1 MMRRTTYTSK
11 RIIKMLFGILTILLL
26 STQEIWGQTYSI
38 DLYAQNYA
46 GGSGTKNDPYLISN
60 DKELAKLARDV
71 NNGNTSQAFLG
82 KYFKL
87 TADIDLSGGIWM
99 PIGKYYNY
107 GNGNGN
113 NRLFFGKFDGNG
125 HVIKNMHIQW
135 EGTDAWSAWGLFSTL
150 QGSSSTNLTTVT
162 NLIIENA
169 VVEKKP
175 GFKPYGPGYNV
186 GVVAG
191 EIYGNTELSNIIIRG
206 SEIKDNDETYEI
218 NNESKIG
225 GISGNVQTDSK
236 NETFRIFNIAA
247 DTKINMLKNTSVFNN
262 KFHIAQGFG
271 RFSYDMKGG
280 DNIIEPTNIYLF
292 GNGLNIE
299 NTSTNINKGG
309 ITANCQNENNAK
321 KYTSTWYYTQD
332 VTGGKNLGIKV
343 NAATFANDFVDKANT
358 LITTKSLEE
367 DKNPWTFTNG
377 ALNMYSKIDVSLV
390 ENTYNRNDLQVSY
403 TLTSNQ
409 FKDEYTFSWTVEGE
423 AITPNKG
430 SNGKTI
436 TLPLSNKKRTGVVII
451 TNGNTGS
458 VILKKHFEIKPKYY
472 SIDLY
477 ADSYSGGTGTKEDPI
492 IISSDLELAKLAR
505 DVETW
510 QMKDSKYF
518 KLANDISLDKGLWM
532 PIGNTKYS
540 WAFFKGKFDG
550 DGHTIDNMHICWK
563 DNSGSWGAWGLFS
576 VLNGQAS
583 DEARV
588 CRITNLIIDN
598 AVVEKEEGYMPVGN
612 GLNIGILAGELAG
625 GNSEISNIIIRNSK
639 ITDNKE
645 TYTTPE
651 IAVGGIVGKAVDGQ
665 IYRIYNLSSEADINM
680 FDHASLKSGNTCLAE
695 GIGYYGVVNNSNS
708 FVILP
713 TNIYV
718 HGKVSTAN
726 NRCKV
731 GEVVGN
737 RNVNA
742 ESGETATWY
751 YANKTNSSS
760 SNIATNGTQKS
771 EVDFATTFASQ
782 NNLYISANNFQDK
795 LNWSYTSG
803 TGFNFGSTK
812 LTVKRGYNTIITAE
826 TIEGN
831 AGNEKYFWYTSSDKK
846 NWTLQNENNAYND
859 FSISLED
866 YDQFVYALLEDG
878 SSQSGVAKIDARK
891 VDAVMKTNEETNTLY
906 IEITNNIWENNDKL
920 NVTYSWVKNGKEET
934 VAPTFDK
941 SSLAPTDKLS
951 CHVIVTTKD
960 GVELLNKWLVY
971 AKSVVYLC
979 PAGVTVT
986 TADGK
991 TISYNAGDDSND
1003 GLTPATAVR
1012 TWKGAYSKLT
1022 VKGSWDDN
1030 TIVLMGKS
1038 DQSVTNDGSD
1048 GFPNNNDYYS
1058 SSEKWENAKA
1068 SSPFFRNTTIT
1079 GSWDGVDYKGV
1090 IEMYGGHYRNHSIA
1104 IFGDTRFQY
1113 LAFNRNPNNTEGDYF
1128 DILYCQFYNLEMG
1141 EGIQMT
1147 NYQKMYQGDGT
1158 IKGAVS
1164 TSFQIFGGFMDD
1176 NRFSPLSTE
1185 GNLKKMDDALPH
1197 GREGFKIKI
1206 KSGHFSTICVGGRQT
1221 TDNRNGVMGSPNMP
1235 IKCTIDVDIDRNFND
1250 NHNENNSDLDV
1261 AVVLAGNHEG
1271 AMVGDVDIIIKS
1283 GKIGRVVNGS
1293 LGARRNTSNYNAP
1306 YNTYMGR
1313 ANILI
1318 DPEHSENNNNT
1329 DINSRVEITEIY
1341 GGSTGR
1347 GFQGGQWI
1355 ENPFYGYST
1364 ITIKGGTFLIPT
1376 KCTPEEI
1383 FSGIY
1388 GAGAGGMNGI
1398 GDDTNHTTD
1407 ERIPYWTNSSTKS
1420 VMAFGNYYTAK
1431 NNLCMYKCYNADTH
1445 TYTEVDPRLTNNKII
1460 IEGGIFGSET
1470 RKIDGIYGGGSG
1482 YMSKDL
1488 WIADSKPSTY
1498 GGNIYGKAGET
1509 VTSLTINGGEFYCKN
1524 GIFAGGRG
1532 TDYYYATK
1540 AYNGNPDDYQE
1551 LGKIYGNVELTIN
1564 GGKFHCPIFGGGYG
1578 VADAKLL
1585 NSNNINTLEN
1595 MARLYGSSTVKIN
1608 GGTFFENIY
1617 GGGDMAVVEK
1627 GTNVII
1633 SDRAD
1638 IRADV
1643 FAGGNGRIK
1652 RADTDYTINNN
1663 TWHPEKVGKVLGNT
1677 NLTFFGSTKVAPYIY
1692 GDIYGGGNLAQVEG
1706 DTHINMYAANFA
1718 GEIFG
1723 GGKGR
1728 ITDNN
1733 GKELYT
1739 YADVTGNTFVSL
1751 AKDQG
1756 VQINDKEK
1764 EEDNYSINV
1773 IWNKKLDSTKEN
1785 FIEWDTN
1792 KAKFFADGKFL
1803 NPHNI
1808 YGGGNLAC
1816 NVTGKATLNIQ
1827 KGMTPF
1833 SLLKTTE
1840 WKVAYDDNNNPH
1852 FSVFGGGYGLNTTV
1866 DNTDVTVNVEGDYS
1880 VYDAEIEDDTE
1891 QLSKGQTPLR
1901 AKSDMNVFDN
1911 SKGIPNFT
1919 ILAVLGGGYAGTVDN
1934 DAKVTIDG
1942 KTFIHRVYGGGF
1954 GDPKSTS
1961 NNETGKIGGNTE
1973 VYVKGG
1979 NIYGDVFGGGAGV
1992 KPKKD
1997 ASSTYTYF
2005 TNVAKVYETT
2015 KVEVS
2020 DDAHVYGNVYGGG
2033 DMANIGS
2040 YETHDNPEAYFG
2052 NKPKSI
2058 STFDQT
2064 NGKFISYEATDYK
2077 SFVNI
2082 IGGNI
2087 FGEIFAGGKGLKK
2100 AEAPEYN
2107 KVGRINGNTILHIAN
2122 TNEAGMERITPM
2134 VWNRVYGGCAYGVVD
2149 GNTLVH
2155 VEGGMLGLN
2164 IFGGGYGDIPITND
2178 KTDDNS
2184 GQSTASSTLEQV
2196 LGKKDT
2202 KNEGTYACI
2211 LGNTKVQIDGGE
2223 WLWDRKADKN
2233 GNITTWLD
2241 VQSDS
2246 EKVCENLDEFKDIIY
2261 AIHNANTLGEITNAK
2276 AKAAMSRIINN
2287 KDTKEFF
2294 ELTDGDFGSASFS
2307 KNHNIFGG
2315 GNRACYVGYDINGNS
2330 TGDGTGEA
2338 IVEINHSPV
2347 TEIIGANG
2355 KSLNILDFTTL
2366 QGLCWYLAEK
2376 NSNNPQ
2382 FSVFGA
2388 GYGANTKVRN
2398 AKVYAQAGAMIEENG
2413 TPNKINGKYFRYASQ
2428 EEDRLKY
2435 TNFETNLYIDYMA
2448 VSKEDKKLYYGSV
2461 DGTSDDADTF
2471 RRYYN
2476 TRMAWILGIPGFTFQ
2491 EIHGGGF
2498 SGYVKEDTYVE
2509 TNNQLTCYNIY
2520 GGGLGALPY
2529 GTLNETTDKDNHYD
2543 FGSVGG
2549 NSKVFF
2555 KSGNVARNV
2564 YGGGAGIESIRV
2576 SGNNIVSLD
2585 SKTGSIID
2593 FPDMARV
2600 KGKTEVHIYGE
2611 NVGVPPLVIDRTVI
2625 MGNVYGGG
2633 DVANVGLNTQKA
2645 TAKKIDDAE
2654 SLSPSNFTSFVNVRG
2669 GTILSKIF
2677 AGGNGRTADVCGDYT
2692 KLGGIYGNAC
2702 VVTGRPVMT
2711 YPYNEFATGSTT
2723 EYTST
2728 SLNPSEEKYLV
2739 NPDATVNKDLMP
2751 SIMNSI
2757 YGGGQNGTVYGNT
2770 LVAIKDGALYYN
2782 IFGGGWGDEETNTS
2796 ANITGNTNLS
2806 ITGGQAMLTS
2816 YWSTTMR
2823 NWEPATIVGD
2833 KTYSPQYIPAT
2844 QKFKVN
2850 HNIYGGGDKTCVVGE
2865 KDKDG
2870 NLVENSGNTYIKL
2883 EKGLLHDNTQLLSG
2897 VSTTQ
2902 FFNSNEWKEIF
2913 NKVGSPHFCVFG
2925 GGFGEK
2931 TFVLNDS
2938 HIEVA
2943 MEARGSINKGND
2955 IIKGEEH
2962 KHFFSDY
2969 SMMDIVGGGFSGQVN
2984 GTTHIYGAGG
2994 ASCRRVF
3001 GGGFYSSVKATDINI
3016 KAIDCH
3022 DIFGGGFM
3030 GDVEKE
3036 TKVVI
3041 GSQDSKTSTF
3051 GNDDI
3056 YIHGNVYGGNDVSG
3070 AVNIVLDSNGYF
3082 KDNGGTGTNVNIYG
3096 GHIYGDVYGA
3106 GNGNYLYA
3114 LDKKGNKKVTV
3125 NEYYPVNPN
3134 DSESETIPLVYTV
3147 PMRETMPSYMAASD
3161 AAKIVNINSWRPITN
3176 KVNIDIKGNSTSD
3189 IITIDGDVYGGGNS
3203 ASVKKVHDYDSDNQ
3217 EGAIKINIG
3226 NNVNIRSV
3234 FMGCNGEA
3242 LFAKSEDN
3250 DFMNKFQ
3257 KLNGDVEN
3265 GKELNLADT
3274 IDWINDPSNKGIS
3287 TIYLSTENAQRP
3299 LVYPHLLDLYFQ
3311 SVETDIQG
3319 QLTWNGSESG
3329 DGLTNCNIGTFCCGG
3344 NRGNMSVY
3352 PNSVG
3357 NVVDYTF
3364 PAGLVI
3370 TNKIVGGCNNAN
3382 YNYKDLVTHEGGY
3395 LLGNTHSEYPFIK
3408 LTIKNKFE
3416 PKEDNNAYIG
3426 GNVYGGCYQAG
3437 TVRGDI
3443 SVILQSDMLE
3453 GKSKEK
3459 LDNSN
3464 DFLSSKPQYSAL
3476 NVYGAGY
3483 GMESYVYG
3491 NTDVRVAEG
3500 MKCDTVS
3507 TTSDIFNAS
3516 GVSANFVYGGGQ
3528 QGNVIGVTN
3537 VDVLNGHIYK
3547 SVTGGSYSGYV
3558 WGSTQVKVGYPI
3570 YYKVKDK
3577 QSGIYLL
3584 NRSDKNNKFIDHEGN
3599 TETGAILSDL
3609 ASETIKQDIKL
3620 IAGDIISQA
3629 VYESII
3635 GKQGLT
3641 TEFVKND
3648 CFEKCISKPAS
3659 PLTWNDINIK
3669 IGEAVY
3675 GGGYS
3680 VAQGTSV
3687 LANDSTVLK
3696 YTDRYNID
3704 KAFTTENSRLVD
3716 LAELPNG
3723 TTKGFGGNT
3732 TILVADNSNPSSTR
3746 DHITISHQEMKSIVL
3761 PKGTDLFGY
3770 YYKDKNGNYRY
3781 ISLQDHY
3788 FYGGGEEYAKPEE
3801 QGTDKNIYVYDS
3813 EGGIFGDGHQSYA
3826 EGFRSADLTGYGF
3839 AGTTINKPKII
3850 NTFQRM
3856 DILRLED
3863 NCFNVLGARD
3873 YATNVTNKTP
3883 YSIARVG
3890 EIQMFAKNIALK
3902 GNKLQ
3907 GKTVNRARNYMGLA
3921 NNIHYV
3927 GAVTSNVPFNEASK
3941 EAWRNDTGEIPASGD
3956 YANKSYLEVKQSY
3969 IDQYKKDTDEATF
3982 QKRNEGTAKNMIGI
3996 ASGYAL
4002 KIQNVQELYDAN
4014 KKIVDKIYYGPIYG
4028 VIEMNL
4034 IDVREDE
4041 GGGYVYADNVHKRDN
4056 GNNPDFLE
4064 TTGNFVFPYDAKQNR
4079 YIVDDCFPTGFSG
4092 LKTNDPDSEIDVHY
4106 WYVTGFNYYYN
4117 AHITCFTYKD
4127 AMKFNNDN
4135 SDGLT
4140 VLAGLK
4146 PNQPVTVHSWKMR
4159 SGHPDNKN
4167 DYSCDLEYRNYLPG
4181 KTEGN
4186 VDIDN
4191 EDVAGKYTL
4200 RVGGSSS
4207 YTYSNPEASDTEDAN
4222 KGFAAVLPM
4231 NATGAFDSNNY
4242 IRQALPSELNN
4253 GDAKISF
4260 ELSDNVNNTTTE
4272 YFNKHL
4278 SKKCLATL
4286 ILKAPAYS
4294 KYNSEKDNKPII
4306 SKVATSTFFTLSATG
4321 NYEKVENNTNL
4332 SEGKDYYIKNG
4343 IEGEYAKVNNTTKI
4357 FKKNT
4362 DGYAPV
4368 NNIKD
4373 VIAGENYFCEVPR
4386 IYTYT
4391 IYLTIEYVQG
4401 PNINGN
4407 ITVDNCALPGEMIRL
4422 KKNNVTIAADQAFS
4436 ANGYYWR
4443 IGKRKKNA
4451 DGKWEFED
4459 NTEWNITKKAAG
4471 YDTYKQGDAKTAE
4484 GLFKN
4489 CKYDKTNDYLDI
4501 PAYYFMNG
4509 YGVQLGITMNGLDK
4523 IFTVDMD
4530 NDNEFLIHNY
4540 HRMNPH
4546 KEGLDLHLAEAI
4558 KRAKEEKDVATGT
4571 TTVPFAEPRIYIS
4584 DLSDL
4589 TAFINFID
4597 TIGADGKAPRYGA
4610 NAQFVLQKDLTV
4622 PSDFVCGT
4630 GIFHGIFHGNGHVI
4644 HGLPQ
4649 DKSLLAEN
4657 QGQIYNLGLE
4667 SGNIAAKGSTNG
4679 GAYHCCFEQNPSSSP
4694 SSSEASSSLS
4704 DGVSTPFAPIVYRMD
4719 GSADTHYTSDDFK
4732 YGRVAYD
4739 LNEYYLRARYSNEA
4753 TNPDDMKALKYV
4765 YDYYANGDYQYA
4777 NRTDAITGKNTG
4789 ITYLRTGLDSD
4800 LPNYEQAETRHNQAH
4815 DIDKARVKAGSSSAS
4830 SSSPSSST
4838 PSSSSPSSAPSS
4850 SSPSSF
4856 DGVSTPFA
4864 YEPLFDANHAAT
4876 TLAASNIMNDFI
4888 FWGQKLQAT
4897 PESCPQ
4903 AIESHQNCYM
4913 TNRVY
4918 RTAGYYGDT
4927 KLDAFHYN
4935 AYNYLGGTMTTYVHQ
4950 PSITAIDFTCKGD
4963 ISKATKTI
4971 NGIFYPPVD
4980 DNAKV
4985 FSDFSVKNDVT
4996 KNLLV
5001 YTNNNVDI
5009 DSDTEAYD
5017 VVNKYL
5023 RYNESTRE
5031 SLIKG
5036 HHVFT
5041 NTEGFTT
5048 AFLHLVERTADN
5060 KNSEGG
5066 ICENN
5071 NFCAPLPF
5079 TVTNRAWY
5087 VRKPQQYANDNTGA
5101 WEGICLPFTVHKVVA
5116 SINGEIT
5123 HFYGIPTTDELSTP
5137 ALNTH
5142 TLHHEYWLRGLTT
5155 VGKDGTDIAATFQ
5168 RPGLT
5173 SDGLFMPIA
5182 ESSGSTSAGSS
5193 SPSAGS
5199 GSTSAGS
5206 GSPSL
5211 SEGVSYTF
5219 ATPFFID
5226 TYESR
5231 LYNKDA
5237 NPYYAAPHTYSNYPL
5252 LTSEVPYI
5260 VRFPGDGYYE
5270 FDLSSKFYNDILG
5283 KSEPEQT
5290 VAFNA
5295 YGYENMETS
5304 YGSIT
5309 IPVTKQMATTKDGY
5323 THCGTFAAKDIKKD
5337 AIYSMNDK
5345 GNAFISET
5353 STATSIMPFR
5363 TYMTAKTTKAK
5374 ALSYAPSMIKI
5385 AESTG
5390 IDKITPEIGVADKDD
5405 ATGSY
5410 LIVRPI
5416 NNNKVRIE
5424 SNISTTIYV
5433 YTITGQLYRILD
5445 VIPGNSVYSGFQQGA
5460 YIFGKAKIMVQ

>member
-1866 DNTDVTVNVEGDYS
+1866 GNTDVTVNVEGDYS

-2211 LGNTKVQIDGGE
+2211 LGNTKVQIDGGA
-2223 WLWDRKADKN
+2223 WLWDRTADKN

-2294 ELTDGDFGSASFS
+2294 EMKDGDFGSASFS

-2315 GNRACYVGYDINGNS
+2315 GNRACYVGYGIDGNS

-2355 KSLNILDFTTL
+2355 KSLDILDFTTL

-2388 GYGANTKVRN
+2388 GYGVNTKVRN
-2398 AKVYAQAGAMIEENG
+2398 AEVYAQAGAMIEQNG
-2413 TPNKINGKYFRYASQ
+2413 NPYKIDGKKYRYASQ

-2435 TNFETNLYIDYMA
+2435 TNFETNLYMDYMA

-2498 SGYVKEDTYVE
+2498 SGYVDEDTYVE
-2509 TNNQLTCYNIY
+2509 ANNQLACYNIY
-2520 GGGLGALPY
+2520 GGGLGAMPY
-2529 GTLNETTDKDNHYD
+2529 GTLNENKDKDNDYD

-2549 NSKVFF
+2549 DSKVFI

-2576 SGNNIVSLD
+2576 SGDNIVSLD
-2585 SKTGSIID
+2585 SKAGSIID

-2600 KGKTEVHIYGE
+2600 KGKTEVHVYGE

-2633 DVANVGLNTQKA
+2633 DVANVGLDDQKA
-2645 TAKKIDDAE
+2645 TAEKIDVAK
-2654 SLSPSNFTSFVNVRG
+2654 SLTPSNFTSFVNVRG

-2677 AGGNGRTADVCGDYT
+2677 AGGKGRTADVCGDYT

-2728 SLNPSEEKYLV
+2728 SLNPSEQKYLV

-2751 SIMNSI
+2751 NIMNSV
-2757 YGGGQNGTVYGNT
+2757 YGGGQNGTIYGNT

-2782 IFGGGWGDEETNTS
+2782 VFGGGWGDEETNTS

-2865 KDKDG
+2865 RDKDG
-2870 NLVENSGNTYIKL
+2870 NLVANSGNTYIKL
-2883 EKGLLHDNTQLLSG
+2883 EKGLLHDNTQLLPG

-2902 FFNSNEWKEIF
+2902 FFSSNEWKEIF

-2931 TFVLNDS
+2931 TFVLSDS

-2955 IIKGEEH
+2955 IIKGEEY

-2984 GTTHIYGAGG
+2984 GTTHINGAGG
-2994 ASCRRVF
+2994 ASCRRVL

-3189 IITIDGDVYGGGNS
+3189 MITIDGDVYGGGNS
-3203 ASVKKVHDYDSDNQ
+3203 ASVQKSDNQ
-3217 EGAIKINIG
+3217 VGAIKINIG

-3287 TIYLSTENAQRP
+3287 TIYLSIENAQRP

-3319 QLTWNGSESG
+3319 KLTWNGSESG
-3329 DGLTNCNIGTFCCGG
+3329 DGLTNCTIGTFCCGG

-3408 LTIKNKFE
+3408 LTIKNQFK

-3443 SVILQSDMLE
+3443 VIDFQSDMLE

-3584 NRSDKNNKFIDHEGN
+3584 DRTDKNNKYIDREGN
-3599 TETGAILSDL
+3599 TESGAILSNL
-3609 ASETIKQDIKL
+3609 ASESIKQNIKL

-3641 TEFVKND
+3641 EEFVKDN
-3648 CFEKCISKPAS
+3648 CFEKCVSSPES
-3659 PLTWNDINIK
+3659 PLTWDDINIK

-3687 LANDSTVLK
+3687 LANDTTVLK
-3696 YTDRYNID
+3696 YTDKYNID
-3704 KAFTTENSRLVD
+3704 KAFTPNNTRLVGLD
-3716 LAELPNG
+3716 ELPNK
-3723 TTKGFGGNT
+3723 TTEGFGGNT
-3732 TILVADNSNPSSTR
+3732 TILVADNSDPSSTR

-3761 PKGTDLFGY
+3761 PNGTDLFGY
-3770 YYKDKNGNYRY
+3770 YYKDKKGNYRY

-4343 IEGEYAKVNNTTKI
+4343 IEGEYAKVNTTTKI
-4357 FKKNT
+4357 FKKDA

-4368 NNIKD
+4368 NIKD

-4459 NTEWNITKKAAG
+4459 KTEWDITKKAAG

-4630 GIFHGIFHGNGHVI
+4630 GIFQGIFHGNGHVI

-4694 SSSEASSSLS
+4694 SSSEALSSSEASSSLS

-4739 LNEYYLRARYSNEA
+4739 LNEYYLRARYSNDGN
-4753 TNPDDMKALKYV
+4753 NPDDMKALKYV

-4830 SSSPSSST
+4830 SSSPSSSA
-4838 PSSSSPSSAPSS
+4838 PSSAPSS

-4876 TLAASNIMNDFI
+4876 TLTASNIMNDFI

-4950 PSITAIDFTCKGD
+4950 PSITAIDFSCKGD
-4963 ISKATKTI
+4963 ISKATGTI
-4971 NGIFYPPVD
+4971 NDIFYPPVD

-4985 FSDFSVKNDVT
+4985 FSDFSVKDDVT

-5123 HFYGIPTTDELSTP
+5123 HFYGIPTDDELSTP
-5137 ALNTH
+5137 SLNTH

-5173 SDGLFMPIA
+5173 SDGLFMPKA

-5237 NPYYAAPHTYSNYPL
+5237 NPYYATPHTYSNYPL

-5345 GNAFISET
+5345 GNAFISEST
-5353 STATSIMPFR
+5353 TATSVMPFR

-5390 IDKITPEIGVADKDD
+5390 IDKITPEIGVADKDE

-5416 NNNKVRIE
+5416 TNNKVRIE

-5460 YIFGKAKIMVQ
+5460 YIFGKTKIMVQ

>member
-1 MMRRTTYTSK
+1 MRRTTYTSK
-11 RIIKMLFGILTILLL
+11 RIIKMLFGILTILLM

-60 DKELAKLARDV
+60 DMELAKLARDV

-135 EGTDAWSAWGLFSTL
+135 EGTEAWSAWGLFSTL
-150 QGSSSTNLTTVT
+150 QGASSTNLTTVT

-169 VVEKKP
+169 TVEKKP

-247 DTKINMLKNTSVFNN
+247 DTQINMLKNTSVHNN

-292 GNGLNIE
+292 GKGLNVE
-299 NTSTNINKGG
+299 SSNSETNKNINKGG
-309 ITANCQNENNAK
+309 ITAKCQKEGNAN
-321 KYTSTWYYTQD
+321 KYASTWYYTQYVD
-332 VTGGKNLGIKV
+332 GGKNLGKKV
-343 NAATFANDFVDKANT
+343 DAATFANDFVDKANK

-367 DKNPWTFTNG
+367 DKNPWTFSNG
-377 ALNMYSKIDVSLV
+377 SFNINSKIEVKLV
-390 ENTYNRNDLQVSY
+390 ENTYNRNDSKVSY

-423 AITPNKG
+423 AITPNEG

-436 TLPLSNKKRTGVVII
+436 TLPLSNKKRTCVVII
-451 TNGNTGS
+451 TDSNTNT
-458 VILKKHFEIKPKYY
+458 VILKKHFDINPKYY

-492 IISSDLELAKLAR
+492 IISNDLELAKLAR
-505 DVETW
+505 DVENW

-532 PIGNTKYS
+532 PIGNTKHN

-550 DGHTIDNMHICWK
+550 DGHTINNMHICWK
-563 DNSGSWGAWGLFS
+563 DNSGSWGTWGLFS
-576 VLNGQAS
+576 SLQSNNGS
-583 DEARV
+583 NEAEKCMV
-588 CRITNLIIDN
+588 TNLIIDN
-598 AVVEKEEGYMPVGN
+598 AVVEKEEGYMPVGQ
-612 GLNIGILAGELAG
+612 GLYIGIIAGEMIG
-625 GNSEISNIIIRNSK
+625 GNIEISNIIIRKSK
-639 ITDNKE
+639 MTDNKE

-651 IAVGGIVGKAVDGQ
+651 IAVGGIIGKAQDGQ
-665 IYRIYNLSSEADINM
+665 TYRIFNLSAEVDINM
-680 FDHASLKSGNTCLAE
+680 FDHASQRSSAYLAE
-695 GIGYYGVVNNSNS
+695 GIGYYGWVNTSDS
-708 FVILP
+708 RVILP

-718 HGKVSTAN
+718 HGKVSTADKDG
-726 NRCKV
+726 RCKV

-737 RNVNA
+737 RTID
-742 ESGETATWY
+742 SGSGQAATWY
-751 YANKTNSSS
+751 YTNKASGPEN
-760 SNIATNGTQKS
+760 NVMTNGTQKK
-771 EVDFATTFASQ
+771 VDEFATTFASQ
-782 NNLYISANNFQDK
+782 NNLYLSANNFQDK

-812 LTVKRGYNTIITAE
+812 LTVKRDYNTIITAE
-826 TIEGN
+826 TVKGN
-831 AGNEKYFWYTSSDKK
+831 AANEKYFWYTSTDKK
-846 NWTLQNENNAYND
+846 NWTLQNENNPYNN

-866 YDQFVYALLEDG
+866 YDQYVYAKLEDG
-878 SSQSGVAKIDARK
+878 SSQSGVAKIEARK
-891 VDAVMKTNEETNTLY
+891 ADAVMKHKENTIY
-906 IEITNNIWENNDKL
+906 IDINNNIWDNNDKL
-920 NVTYSWVKNGKEET
+920 DIKYSWEKNDVEVSTK
-934 VAPTFDK
+934 PTFDK

-960 GVELLNKWLVY
+960 GVELLDKWLVY

-986 TADGK
+986 TANG
-991 TISYNAGDDSND
+991 SQWYNAGDDNND
-1003 GLTPATAVR
+1003 GLTPATAVK
-1012 TWKGAYSKLT
+1012 TWKGAYSKLA

-1038 DQSVTNDGSD
+1038 DQSVTNDGNN
-1048 GFPNNNDYYS
+1048 GFS
-1058 SSEKWENAKA
+1058 SVTFNKSYDWEDVKAK
-1068 SSPFFRNTTIT
+1068 SPFFRNTTIT
-1079 GSWDGVDYKGV
+1079 GSWDGVDYNGV
-1090 IEMYGGHYRNHSIA
+1090 IEMYGGNSRNHSIA

-1113 LAFNRNPNNTEGDYF
+1113 LTFNRNPNNTEGDYF

-1147 NYQKMYQGDGT
+1147 NYTKPYLGDGT

-1221 TDNRNGVMGSPNMP
+1221 TNNRNGVMGSPNMP

-1250 NHNENNSDLDV
+1250 NHNDNQSTLDV

-1293 LGARRNTSNYNAP
+1293 LGARRETSGYNAP

-1318 DPEHSENNNNT
+1318 DPAQSESNNKNT
-1329 DINSRVEITEIY
+1329 DVNSRVEITEIY

-1347 GFQGGQWI
+1347 GFQGGQLV

-1364 ITIKGGTFLIPT
+1364 ITIKGGTFMIPT

-1407 ERIPYWTNSSTKS
+1407 ERIPYWTDSSKKS
-1420 VMAFGNYYTAK
+1420 VMAFGNYDAAK
-1431 NNLCMYKCYNADTH
+1431 ANLCMYNCYNADTH

-1482 YMSKDL
+1482 YMSTDL
-1488 WIADSKPSTY
+1488 WKNNDIPSKV

-1509 VTSLTINGGEFYCKN
+1509 VASITINGGEFYCKN

-1532 TDYYYATK
+1532 TDYFYSLDQK
-1540 AYNGNPDDYQE
+1540 GGNAANYTD

-1564 GGKFHCPIFGGGYG
+1564 GGIFHCPVFGGGYG

-1585 NSNNINTLEN
+1585 NSNNITTLNN

-1608 GGTFFENIY
+1608 GGTFFKNIY

-1633 SDRAD
+1633 SDSAD

-1652 RADTDYTINNN
+1652 RANSDYNIEDN
-1663 TWHPEKVGKVLGNT
+1663 TWNPEKVGKVLGNT
-1677 NLTFFGSTKVAPYIY
+1677 NLTFFGSIKVAPYIY

-1728 ITDNN
+1728 ITVTDDNGN
-1733 GKELYT
+1733 AIAENLYT

-1773 IWNKKLDSTKEN
+1773 IWNRKLDSTKEN

-1792 KAKFFADGKFL
+1792 KTEFFANGKFL

-1816 NVTGKATLNIQ
+1816 KVTGKATLDIQ

-1866 DNTDVTVNVEGDYS
+1866 GNTDVTVNVEGDYS

-1901 AKSDMNVFDN
+1901 AKGEMNVFDN

-1954 GDPKSTS
+1954 GDPTS
-1961 NNETGKIGGNTE
+1961 SVNNETGKIGGNTE

-1979 NIYGDVFGGGAGV
+1979 NIYGDIFGGGAGV
-1992 KPKKD
+1992 KPKNGI
-1997 ASSTYTYF
+1997 YF
-2005 TNVAKVYETT
+2005 TDVAKVYNTT

-2040 YETHDNPEAYFG
+2040 YETHDDPKTYYG
-2052 NKPKSI
+2052 NKPKST

-2064 NGKFISYEATDYK
+2064 NGDFISYKATDYK

-2082 IGGNI
+2082 VGGNI

-2202 KNEGTYACI
+2202 KKEGTYACI

-2241 VQSDS
+2241 VQTDS
-2246 EKVCENLDEFKDIIY
+2246 EKVCENLDEFKNIIY

-2294 ELTDGDFGSASFS
+2294 ELADGDFGSASFS

-2355 KSLNILDFTTL
+2355 KSLDILDFTTL

-2413 TPNKINGKYFRYASQ
+2413 KPNKIDGKYIRYASQ
-2428 EEDRLKY
+2428 EEDKLNY
-2435 TNFETNLYIDYMA
+2435 ANFETNLYMDYMA

-2498 SGYVKEDTYVE
+2498 SGYVTENTYVE
-2509 TNNQLTCYNIY
+2509 ANNQLACYNIY
-2520 GGGLGALPY
+2520 GGGLGAMPY
-2529 GTLNETTDKDNHYD
+2529 GTLNENKDKDNQYD

-2576 SGNNIVSLD
+2576 SGDNIVSID

-2593 FPDMARV
+2593 FPYMARV
-2600 KGKTEVHIYGE
+2600 KGKTEVHVYGE

-2633 DVANVGLNTQKA
+2633 DVANVGLDDQKA
-2645 TAKKIDDAE
+2645 TAEKIDVAE
-2654 SLSPSNFTSFVNVRG
+2654 SLTPSNFTSFVNVRG

-2677 AGGNGRTADVCGDYT
+2677 AGGKGRTADVCGDYT

-2711 YPYNEFATGSTT
+2711 YPYNEFAKGSTT

-2728 SLNPSEEKYLV
+2728 SLNPSEQKYLV

-2751 SIMNSI
+2751 NIMNSV
-2757 YGGGQNGTVYGNT
+2757 YGGGQNGTIYGNT

-2782 IFGGGWGDEETNTS
+2782 VFGGGWGDEETNTS

-2816 YWSTTMR
+2816 YWSTTKR

-2865 KDKDG
+2865 RDKDG

-2969 SMMDIVGGGFSGQVN
+2969 SVMDIVGGGFSGQVN
-2984 GTTHIYGAGG
+2984 GTTHINGAGG

-3030 GDVEKE
+3030 GDVEKG
-3036 TKVVI
+3036 TNIVI
-3041 GSQDSKTSTF
+3041 GSQEGKTSTF

-3147 PMRETMPSYMAASD
+3147 PMRETMPSYIAASD

-3176 KVNIDIKGNSTSD
+3176 KVNINIKGNSTSD
-3189 IITIDGDVYGGGNS
+3189 MITIDGDVYGGGNS
-3203 ASVKKVHDYDSDNQ
+3203 ASVQKSDNQ
-3217 EGAIKINIG
+3217 VGAININIG

-3234 FMGCNGEA
+3234 FMGCNGES

-3287 TIYLSTENAQRP
+3287 TIYLSIENAQRP

-3319 QLTWNGSESG
+3319 KLTWNGSESG
-3329 DGLTNCNIGTFCCGG
+3329 DGLTNCTIGTFCCGG
-3344 NRGNMSVY
+3344 NRGNMNVY

-3382 YNYKDLVTHEGGY
+3382 YN
-3395 LLGNTHSEYPFIK
+3395 
-3408 LTIKNKFE
+3408 
-3416 PKEDNNAYIG
+3416 
-3426 GNVYGGCYQAG
+3426 
-3437 TVRGDI
+3437 
-3443 SVILQSDMLE
+3443 
-3453 GKSKEK
+3453 
-3459 LDNSN
+3459 
-3464 DFLSSKPQYSAL
+3464 
-3476 NVYGAGY
+3476 
-3483 GMESYVYG
+3483 
-3491 NTDVRVAEG
+3491 
-3500 MKCDTVS
+3500 
-3507 TTSDIFNAS
+3507 
-3516 GVSANFVYGGGQ
+3516 
-3528 QGNVIGVTN
+3528 
-3537 VDVLNGHIYK
+3537 
-3547 SVTGGSYSGYV
+3547 
-3558 WGSTQVKVGYPI
+3558 
-3570 YYKVKDK
+3570 
-3577 QSGIYLL
+3577 
-3584 NRSDKNNKFIDHEGN
+3584 
-3599 TETGAILSDL
+3599 
-3609 ASETIKQDIKL
+3609 
-3620 IAGDIISQA
+3620 
-3629 VYESII
+3629 
-3635 GKQGLT
+3635 
-3641 TEFVKND
+3641 
-3648 CFEKCISKPAS
+3648 
-3659 PLTWNDINIK
+3659 
-3669 IGEAVY
+3669 
-3675 GGGYS
+3675 
-3680 VAQGTSV
+3680 
-3687 LANDSTVLK
+3687 
-3696 YTDRYNID
+3696 
-3704 KAFTTENSRLVD
+3704 
-3716 LAELPNG
+3716 
-3723 TTKGFGGNT
+3723 
-3732 TILVADNSNPSSTR
+3732 
-3746 DHITISHQEMKSIVL
+3746 
-3761 PKGTDLFGY
+3761 
-3770 YYKDKNGNYRY
+3770 
-3781 ISLQDHY
+3781 
-3788 FYGGGEEYAKPEE
+3788 
-3801 QGTDKNIYVYDS
+3801 
-3813 EGGIFGDGHQSYA
+3813 
-3826 EGFRSADLTGYGF
+3826 
-3839 AGTTINKPKII
+3839 
-3850 NTFQRM
+3850 
-3856 DILRLED
+3856 
-3863 NCFNVLGARD
+3863 
-3873 YATNVTNKTP
+3873 
-3883 YSIARVG
+3883 
-3890 EIQMFAKNIALK
+3890 
-3902 GNKLQ
+3902 
-3907 GKTVNRARNYMGLA
+3907 
-3921 NNIHYV
+3921 
-3927 GAVTSNVPFNEASK
+3927 
-3941 EAWRNDTGEIPASGD
+3941 
-3956 YANKSYLEVKQSY
+3956 
-3969 IDQYKKDTDEATF
+3969 
-3982 QKRNEGTAKNMIGI
+3982 
-3996 ASGYAL
+3996 
-4002 KIQNVQELYDAN
+4002 
-4014 KKIVDKIYYGPIYG
+4014 
-4028 VIEMNL
+4028 
-4034 IDVREDE
+4034 
-4041 GGGYVYADNVHKRDN
+4041 
-4056 GNNPDFLE
+4056 
-4064 TTGNFVFPYDAKQNR
+4064 
-4079 YIVDDCFPTGFSG
+4079 
-4092 LKTNDPDSEIDVHY
+4092 
-4106 WYVTGFNYYYN
+4106 
-4117 AHITCFTYKD
+4117 
-4127 AMKFNNDN
+4127 
-4135 SDGLT
+4135 
-4140 VLAGLK
+4140 
-4146 PNQPVTVHSWKMR
+4146 
-4159 SGHPDNKN
+4159 
-4167 DYSCDLEYRNYLPG
+4167 
-4181 KTEGN
+4181 
-4186 VDIDN
+4186 
-4191 EDVAGKYTL
+4191 
-4200 RVGGSSS
+4200 
-4207 YTYSNPEASDTEDAN
+4207 
-4222 KGFAAVLPM
+4222 
-4231 NATGAFDSNNY
+4231 
-4242 IRQALPSELNN
+4242 
-4253 GDAKISF
+4253 
-4260 ELSDNVNNTTTE
+4260 
-4272 YFNKHL
+4272 
-4278 SKKCLATL
+4278 
-4286 ILKAPAYS
+4286 
-4294 KYNSEKDNKPII
+4294 
-4306 SKVATSTFFTLSATG
+4306 
-4321 NYEKVENNTNL
+4321 
-4332 SEGKDYYIKNG
+4332 
-4343 IEGEYAKVNNTTKI
+4343 
-4357 FKKNT
+4357 
-4362 DGYAPV
+4362 
-4368 NNIKD
+4368 
-4373 VIAGENYFCEVPR
+4373 
-4386 IYTYT
+4386 
-4391 IYLTIEYVQG
+4391 
-4401 PNINGN
+4401 
-4407 ITVDNCALPGEMIRL
+4407 
-4422 KKNNVTIAADQAFS
+4422 
-4436 ANGYYWR
+4436 
-4443 IGKRKKNA
+4443 
-4451 DGKWEFED
+4451 
-4459 NTEWNITKKAAG
+4459 
-4471 YDTYKQGDAKTAE
+4471 
-4484 GLFKN
+4484 
-4489 CKYDKTNDYLDI
+4489 
-4501 PAYYFMNG
+4501 
-4509 YGVQLGITMNGLDK
+4509 
-4523 IFTVDMD
+4523 
-4530 NDNEFLIHNY
+4530 
-4540 HRMNPH
+4540 
-4546 KEGLDLHLAEAI
+4546 
-4558 KRAKEEKDVATGT
+4558 
-4571 TTVPFAEPRIYIS
+4571 
-4584 DLSDL
+4584 
-4589 TAFINFID
+4589 
-4597 TIGADGKAPRYGA
+4597 
-4610 NAQFVLQKDLTV
+4610 
-4622 PSDFVCGT
+4622 
-4630 GIFHGIFHGNGHVI
+4630 
-4644 HGLPQ
+4644 
-4649 DKSLLAEN
+4649 
-4657 QGQIYNLGLE
+4657 
-4667 SGNIAAKGSTNG
+4667 
-4679 GAYHCCFEQNPSSSP
+4679 
-4694 SSSEASSSLS
+4694 
-4704 DGVSTPFAPIVYRMD
+4704 
-4719 GSADTHYTSDDFK
+4719 
-4732 YGRVAYD
+4732 
-4739 LNEYYLRARYSNEA
+4739 
-4753 TNPDDMKALKYV
+4753 
-4765 YDYYANGDYQYA
+4765 
-4777 NRTDAITGKNTG
+4777 
-4789 ITYLRTGLDSD
+4789 
-4800 LPNYEQAETRHNQAH
+4800 
-4815 DIDKARVKAGSSSAS
+4815 
-4830 SSSPSSST
+4830 
-4838 PSSSSPSSAPSS
+4838 
-4850 SSPSSF
+4850 
-4856 DGVSTPFA
+4856 
-4864 YEPLFDANHAAT
+4864 
-4876 TLAASNIMNDFI
+4876 
-4888 FWGQKLQAT
+4888 
-4897 PESCPQ
+4897 
-4903 AIESHQNCYM
+4903 
-4913 TNRVY
+4913 
-4918 RTAGYYGDT
+4918 
-4927 KLDAFHYN
+4927 
-4935 AYNYLGGTMTTYVHQ
+4935 
-4950 PSITAIDFTCKGD
+4950 
-4963 ISKATKTI
+4963 
-4971 NGIFYPPVD
+4971 
-4980 DNAKV
+4980 
-4985 FSDFSVKNDVT
+4985 
-4996 KNLLV
+4996 
-5001 YTNNNVDI
+5001 
-5009 DSDTEAYD
+5009 
-5017 VVNKYL
+5017 
-5023 RYNESTRE
+5023 
-5031 SLIKG
+5031 
-5036 HHVFT
+5036 
-5041 NTEGFTT
+5041 
-5048 AFLHLVERTADN
+5048 
-5060 KNSEGG
+5060 
-5066 ICENN
+5066 
-5071 NFCAPLPF
+5071 
-5079 TVTNRAWY
+5079 
-5087 VRKPQQYANDNTGA
+5087 
-5101 WEGICLPFTVHKVVA
+5101 
-5116 SINGEIT
+5116 
-5123 HFYGIPTTDELSTP
+5123 
-5137 ALNTH
+5137 
-5142 TLHHEYWLRGLTT
+5142 
-5155 VGKDGTDIAATFQ
+5155 
-5168 RPGLT
+5168 
-5173 SDGLFMPIA
+5173 
-5182 ESSGSTSAGSS
+5182 
-5193 SPSAGS
+5193 
-5199 GSTSAGS
+5199 
-5206 GSPSL
+5206 
-5211 SEGVSYTF
+5211 
-5219 ATPFFID
+5219 
-5226 TYESR
+5226 
-5231 LYNKDA
+5231 
-5237 NPYYAAPHTYSNYPL
+5237 
-5252 LTSEVPYI
+5252 
-5260 VRFPGDGYYE
+5260 
-5270 FDLSSKFYNDILG
+5270 
-5283 KSEPEQT
+5283 
-5290 VAFNA
+5290 
-5295 YGYENMETS
+5295 
-5304 YGSIT
+5304 
-5309 IPVTKQMATTKDGY
+5309 
-5323 THCGTFAAKDIKKD
+5323 
-5337 AIYSMNDK
+5337 
-5345 GNAFISET
+5345 
-5353 STATSIMPFR
+5353 
-5363 TYMTAKTTKAK
+5363 
-5374 ALSYAPSMIKI
+5374 
-5385 AESTG
+5385 
-5390 IDKITPEIGVADKDD
+5390 
-5405 ATGSY
+5405 
-5410 LIVRPI
+5410 
-5416 NNNKVRIE
+5416 
-5424 SNISTTIYV
+5424 
-5433 YTITGQLYRILD
+5433 
-5445 VIPGNSVYSGFQQGA
+5445 
-5460 YIFGKAKIMVQ
+5460 

>member
-11 RIIKMLFGILTILLL
+11 RIIKMLFGILTILLM
-26 STQEIWGQTYSI
+26 SSQEIWGQTYSI
-38 DLYAQNYA
+38 DRYAQNYA

-60 DKELAKLARDV
+60 DMELAKLARDV

-99 PIGKYYNY
+99 PIGKYYY
-107 GNGNGN
+107 SNGNGN

-150 QGSSSTNLTTVT
+150 QGASSDNLTTVT

-206 SEIKDNDETYEI
+206 SVITDNDETYEI
-218 NNESKIG
+218 NNETKIG
-225 GISGNVQTDSK
+225 GISGNIQNDGTY
-236 NETFRIFNIAA
+236 RIFNIAA
-247 DTKINMLKNTSVFNN
+247 DTQINMLKNTGVYNN
-262 KFHIAQGFG
+262 KFCIAQGFG
-271 RFSYDMKGG
+271 SFSYDMNGSG
-280 DNIIEPTNIYLF
+280 NTIQPTNIYLF
-292 GNGLNIE
+292 GKGFKVESSNSETNK
-299 NTSTNINKGG
+299 NINKGG
-309 ITANCQNENNAK
+309 ITAGCQNQDNAN
-321 KYTSTWYYTQD
+321 KYASTWYYTQNVD
-332 VTGGKNLGIKV
+332 DGKNLGTQKTD
-343 NAATFANDFVDKANT
+343 AAFKGEFAKIANEF
-358 LITTKSLEE
+358 ITKNNLTEE
-367 DKNPWTFTNG
+367 KTAWYFNNNNISMNNN
-377 ALNMYSKIDVSLV
+377 LDVYVV
-390 ENTYNRNDLQVSY
+390 ENYNRNDYNVSFSIEGISPETDY
-403 TLTSNQ
+403 T
-409 FKDEYTFSWTVEGE
+409 YTWKVDNKE
-423 AITPNKG
+423 ITPAKG
-430 SNGKTI
+430 GKSI
-436 TLPLSNKKRTGVVII
+436 SLELSNKKRVGVVTI
-451 TNGNTGS
+451 TDSKTQE
-458 VILKKHFEIKPKYY
+458 VIMTKNFVINPKYY

-477 ADSYSGGTGTKEDPI
+477 ADSYAQGSGSETDPY
-492 IISSDLELAKLAR
+492 IISNDLELAKLAY
-505 DVETW
+505 DVNKGTATAG
-510 QMKDSKYF
+510 KYF
-518 KLANDISLDKGLWM
+518 KLSNDINLDKALWI
-532 PIGNTKYS
+532 PIGSTNYEEKY
-540 WAFFKGKFDG
+540 FNGKFDG
-550 DGHTIDNMHICWK
+550 DGYSIDNMRILWT
-563 DNSGSWGAWGLFS
+563 DTNNGWSTWGLFS
-576 VLNGQAS
+576 AIKGTADN
-583 DEARV
+583 EANF
-588 CRITNLIIDN
+588 CRITNLVMDRALI
-598 AVVEKEEGYMPVGN
+598 EKEPNTNQTEKSGNVAVLVGEVLTTGY
-612 GLNIGILAGELAG
+612 
-625 GNSEISNIIIRNSK
+625 SEVSNIIVRNSV
-639 ITDNKE
+639 ITDNNESYKRKQFR
-645 TYTTPE
+645 
-651 IAVGGIVGKAVDGQ
+651 VGGIIGNLEDNH
-665 IYRIYNLSSEADINM
+665 ITRLFNLSAQVEIKMLSNATLSDKCYM
-680 FDHASLKSGNTCLAE
+680 AE
-695 GIGYYGVVNNSNS
+695 GIGRYGAPKTSS
-708 FVILP
+708 SYAIPL

-718 HGKVSTAN
+718 HGSIETTINSTNCYIGGVIGNNAN
-726 NRCKV
+726 N
-731 GEVVGN
+731 N
-737 RNVNA
+737 NIT
-742 ESGETATWY
+742 STSSTWY
-751 YANKTNSSS
+751 YTEAVSVTT
-760 SNIATNGTQKS
+760 SNVVNYGTKQPLS
-771 EVDFATTFASQ
+771 DFANIFAENCNS
-782 NNLYISANNFQDK
+782 YIAEKNIDGKSVWTYIN
-795 LNWSYTSG
+795 SI
-803 TGFNFGSTK
+803 GFKFSFTR
-812 LTVKRGYNTIITAE
+812 LAVKRGFNAEITAE
-826 TIEGN
+826 TVKGN
-831 AGNEKYFWYTSSDKK
+831 AANEKYFWYTSADKK
-846 NWTLQNENNAYND
+846 IWELQNKDTDSNP
-859 FSISLED
+859 FTLPRKD
-866 YDQFVYALLEDG
+866 YDQYVYAELADG
-878 SSQSGVAKIDARK
+878 SSRSGIIKIEAVRVEAKLIS
-891 VDAVMKTNEETNTLY
+891 NSGENT
-906 IEITNNIWENNDKL
+906 ISVSVTNNIWNNNDYL
-920 NVTYSWVKNGKEET
+920 NITYSWVKNDDEERPVST
-934 VAPTFDK
+934 TSTYDK
-941 SSLAPTDKLS
+941 SKLDKNDKLK
-951 CHVIVTTKD
+951 CHVVVKSQGGIV
-960 GVELLNKWLVY
+960 LLDNWLVY
-971 AKSVVYLC
+971 VKSVIYIC
-979 PAGVTVT
+979 PAGVTVGST
-986 TADGK
+986 T
-991 TISYNAGDDSND
+991 YNAGNDDND
-1003 GLTPATAVR
+1003 GLTPETAVK
-1012 TWKGAYSKLT
+1012 TWNGAYSKLAKEGT
-1022 VKGSWDDN
+1022 WADN
-1030 TIVLMGKS
+1030 IIVLMGRS
-1038 DQSVTNDGSD
+1038 DYNVTNNSSNGFTSVT
-1048 GFPNNNDYYS
+1048 FYS
-1058 SSEKWENAKA
+1058 SSDWEDKK
-1068 SSPFFRNTTIT
+1068 STSPFFKNATIT
-1079 GSWDGVDYKGV
+1079 GSWNDVDYHGVMQMKG
-1090 IEMYGGHYRNHSIA
+1090 GGNRDESLPIY
-1104 IFGDTRFQY
+1104 GDTRFQY
-1113 LAFNRNPNNTEGDYF
+1113 ITFERSNVISDKY
-1128 DILYCQFYNLEMG
+1128 DILYCQYNNLEMG
-1141 EGIQMT
+1141 EGIQMI
-1147 NYQKMYQGDGT
+1147 NYKDMFDADGT
-1158 IKGAVS
+1158 IYGAKS
-1164 TSFQIFGGFMDD
+1164 TSFQIFGGFKDD
-1176 NRFSPLSTE
+1176 ARFRNLWE
-1185 GNLKKMDDALPH
+1185 GDNLKKMDESLPH
-1197 GREGFKIKI
+1197 GHEGFSIKI
-1206 KSGHFSTICVGGRQT
+1206 KSGHYSTICVGGRQT
-1221 TDNRNGVMGSPNMP
+1221 QSNINGLMGSPNMP

-1250 NHNENNSDLDV
+1250 NHNDNQSTLDV

-1293 LGARRNTSNYNAP
+1293 LGAKRNVNDYNNAP
-1306 YNTYMGR
+1306 YNTFMGR

-1318 DPEHSENNNNT
+1318 DPAQSENNKQAK

-1341 GGSTGR
+1341 GGSAGR
-1347 GFQGGQWI
+1347 GFGDNQEV
-1355 ENPFYGYST
+1355 ENPFYGQST
-1364 ITIKGGTFLIPT
+1364 ITIKGGTFLIP
-1376 KCTPEEI
+1376 KECYQDMI

-1398 GDDTNHTTD
+1398 GDDDNHTPDT
-1407 ERIPYWTNSSTKS
+1407 RIPYWNDVNTKSVINFGGYATAKDKLCLYHCYNSSTRT
-1420 VMAFGNYYTAK
+1420 FT
-1431 NNLCMYKCYNADTH
+1431 DI
-1445 TYTEVDPRLTNNKII
+1445 DPRETSTNII
-1460 IEGGIFGSET
+1460 IEGGIFGSST
-1470 RKIDGIYGGGSG
+1470 KPIDGIYAGGSG
-1482 YMSKDL
+1482 YMSLDL
-1488 WIADSKPSTY
+1488 WPHKGIPSKV

-1509 VTSLTINGGEFYCKN
+1509 VASMTINGGEFYCKN

-1532 TDYYYATK
+1532 TDYFYAKKDNNKIYGT
-1540 AYNGNPDDYQE
+1540 PSDYTD

-1564 GGKFHCPIFGGGYG
+1564 GGIFHCPVFGGGYG

-1608 GGTFFENIY
+1608 GGTFFKNIY

-1633 SDRAD
+1633 SDSAD

-1652 RADTDYTINNN
+1652 RANSNYDIKDN
-1663 TWHPEKVGKVLGNT
+1663 TWNPEKVGKVLGNT

-1706 DTHINMYAANFA
+1706 DTHINIYAANFA
-1718 GEIFG
+1718 GEIYG
-1723 GGKGR
+1723 GGKGL
-1728 ITDNN
+1728 ITDSIGNLLAAN
-1733 GKELYT
+1733 LYT
-1739 YADVTGNTFVSL
+1739 YANVTGNTFVSL

-1764 EEDNYSINV
+1764 EEDNFSINV
-1773 IWNKKLDSTKEN
+1773 IWNRKLDSTKEN
-1785 FIEWDTN
+1785 FIEWNTN
-1792 KAKFFADGKFL
+1792 KAEFFANGKFL

-1816 NVTGKATLNIQ
+1816 KVTGKATLNIQ

-1866 DNTDVTVNVEGDYS
+1866 GNTDVTVNVEGDYG

-1954 GDPKSTS
+1954 GDPTS
-1961 NNETGKIGGNTE
+1961 SVNNETGKIGGNTE

-1979 NIYGDVFGGGAGV
+1979 NIYGDIFGGGAGV
-1992 KPKKD
+1992 KPKNGI
-1997 ASSTYTYF
+1997 YF
-2005 TNVAKVYETT
+2005 TDVAKVYNTT

-2040 YETHDNPEAYFG
+2040 YETHDDPKTYYG
-2052 NKPKSI
+2052 NKPKST

-2064 NGKFISYEATDYK
+2064 NGDFISYKATDYK

-2082 IGGNI
+2082 VGGNI

-2122 TNEAGMERITPM
+2122 TNEAGMARITPM

-2294 ELTDGDFGSASFS
+2294 ELADGDFGSASFS

-2355 KSLNILDFTTL
+2355 KSLDILDFTTL

-2398 AKVYAQAGAMIEENG
+2398 AKVYAQAGAMREENG
-2413 TPNKINGKYFRYASQ
+2413 KPNKIDGKYFRYASQ
-2428 EEDRLKY
+2428 EEDKLKY
-2435 TNFETNLYIDYMA
+2435 TNFETNLYMDYMA

-2498 SGYVKEDTYVE
+2498 SGYVTENTYVE
-2509 TNNQLTCYNIY
+2509 ANNQLACYNIY
-2520 GGGLGALPY
+2520 GGGLGAKPY
-2529 GTLNETTDKDNHYD
+2529 GTLNENKDKDNHYD
-2543 FGSVGG
+2543 FGSVDG

-2576 SGNNIVSLD
+2576 SGDNIVSLD
-2585 SKTGSIID
+2585 SKDGSIID

-2600 KGKTEVHIYGE
+2600 KGKTEVHVYGE

-2645 TAKKIDDAE
+2645 KAEKIDVAK
-2654 SLSPSNFTSFVNVRG
+2654 SLTPSNFTSFVNVRG

-2677 AGGNGRTADVCGDYT
+2677 AGGKGRTADVCGDYT

-2728 SLNPSEEKYLV
+2728 SLNPSDEKYLV

-2751 SIMNSI
+2751 NIMNSV
-2757 YGGGQNGTVYGNT
+2757 YGGCQNGTIYGNT

-2782 IFGGGWGDEETNTS
+2782 VFGGGWGDEETNTS

-2865 KDKDG
+2865 RDKDG
-2870 NLVENSGNTYIKL
+2870 NLVANSGNTYIKL

-2913 NKVGSPHFCVFG
+2913 NKVGSPHFCIFG

-2984 GTTHIYGAGG
+2984 GTTYIYGAGG

-3041 GSQDSKTSTF
+3041 GSQDGKTSTF

-3082 KDNGGTGTNVNIYG
+3082 KDNGGKGTNVNIFG

-3147 PMRETMPSYMAASD
+3147 PMRETMPSYIAASD

-3176 KVNIDIKGNSTSD
+3176 KVNINIKGNSTSD
-3189 IITIDGDVYGGGNS
+3189 MITIDGDVYGGGNS
-3203 ASVKKVHDYDSDNQ
+3203 ASVQKSDNQ
-3217 EGAIKINIG
+3217 VGAIRINIG

-3234 FMGCNGEA
+3234 FMGCNGES

-3287 TIYLSTENAQRP
+3287 TIYLSIENAQRP

-3319 QLTWNGSESG
+3319 KLTWNGSESG
-3329 DGLTNCNIGTFCCGG
+3329 DGLTNCTIGTFCCGG
-3344 NRGNMSVY
+3344 NRGNMNVY
-3352 PNSVG
+3352 PNSIG

-3408 LTIKNKFE
+3408 LTIKNQFK
-3416 PKEDNNAYIG
+3416 PKEENNAYIG

-3443 SVILQSDMLE
+3443 SVVLQSDMLK
-3453 GKSKEK
+3453 GKSRTM
-3459 LDNSN
+3459 LDKSN
-3464 DFLSSKPQYSAL
+3464 EYLGSKPEFSAL

-3483 GMESYVYG
+3483 GMDSYVYG
-3491 NTDVRVAEG
+3491 NTDVIVAEG
-3500 MKCDTVS
+3500 MKCDTLS

-3584 NRSDKNNKFIDHEGN
+3584 DRTDKNNKYIDREGN
-3599 TETGAILSDL
+3599 TESGAILSNL
-3609 ASETIKQDIKL
+3609 ASESIKQNIKL

-3641 TEFVKND
+3641 AKFVKTD
-3648 CFEKCISKPAS
+3648 CFEKRVSLPA
-3659 PLTWNDINIK
+3659 PLTWDDINIQ
-3669 IGEAVY
+3669 IGEAIY

-3696 YTDRYNID
+3696 YTDKYNID
-3704 KAFTTENSRLVD
+3704 KAFTTNNTHLVGLD
-3716 LAELPNG
+3716 ELPNK
-3723 TTKGFGGNT
+3723 TTEGFGGNT
-3732 TILVADNSNPSSTR
+3732 TILVADNSDPSSAR

-3770 YYKDKNGNYRY
+3770 YYKDKDGNYRY

-3788 FYGGGEEYAKPEE
+3788 FYGDGYAKPEE
-3801 QGTDKNIYVYDS
+3801 QGTDKYIYVYDS

-3839 AGTTINKPKII
+3839 AGTTINNPKII

-3890 EIQMFAKNIALK
+3890 EIQMFANNIALYD
-3902 GNKLQ
+3902 NKLQ
-3907 GKTVNRARNYMGLA
+3907 GKTVKRARNYMGLA

-3927 GAVTSNVPFNEASK
+3927 GAVKSNVPFNDATTEP
-3941 EAWRNDTGEIPASGD
+3941 WRNNTGMVPADGEFKG
-3956 YANKSYLEVKQSY
+3956 KSYMDVKQDY
-3969 IDQYKKDTDEATF
+3969 IDKHDQNF
-3982 QKRNEGTAKNMIGI
+3982 QKRNDGTAKNMIGI

-4002 KIQNVQELYDAN
+4002 KIQNVQELYDDS
-4014 KKIVDKIYYGPIYG
+4014 KKNVIDSIFYGPIYG
-4028 VIEMNL
+4028 VVEMNL
-4034 IDVREDE
+4034 IDVRADE

-4056 GNNPDFLE
+4056 GKNPDFLE

-4079 YIVDDCFPTGFSG
+4079 YIVDDCFPTGFYG
-4092 LKTNDPDSEIDVHY
+4092 LDAEGKANPDAKIDVHY

-4117 AHITCFTYKD
+4117 AHITGFTYKD

-4146 PNQPVTVHSWKMR
+4146 PNQPVAVHSWKMR
-4159 SGHPDNKN
+4159 SGHPTDTNE
-4167 DYSCDLEYRNYLPG
+4167 YSCDLEYRNYLHD

-4191 EDVAGKYTL
+4191 KDVAGGYTL

-4207 YTYSNPEASDTEDAN
+4207 YTYSDPNAANIDDAN

-4231 NATGAFDSNNY
+4231 NATGAFDSKNY

-4260 ELSDNVNNTTTE
+4260 ELSDNVNNTTTD

-4294 KYNSEKDNKPII
+4294 EYNSEKDNKPII
-4306 SKVATSTFFTLSATG
+4306 SKVATSTFFTYSDGKYNPVTSSKLSAGT
-4321 NYEKVENNTNL
+4321 T
-4332 SEGKDYYIKNG
+4332 YYIKNG
-4343 IEGEYAKVNNTTKI
+4343 IEGEYAEVDPSLIYQKT
-4357 FKKNT
+4357 T
-4362 DGYAPV
+4362 DGYASV
-4368 NNIKD
+4368 KISD
-4373 VIAGENYFCEVPR
+4373 VTVGNNYFCEVPR
-4386 IYTYT
+4386 VYTYT

-4422 KKNNVTIAADQAFS
+4422 KKDNVTIAADQTFS

-4459 NTEWNITKKAAG
+4459 NTEWDITNKATG

-4530 NDNEFLIHNY
+4530 NANEFLIHNY

-4558 KRAKEEKDVATGT
+4558 KRAKEEKEAGTGT
-4571 TTVPFAEPRIYIS
+4571 TMVPLAEPRIYIS

-4630 GIFHGIFHGNGHVI
+4630 GIFQGIFHGNGHVI

-4657 QGQIYNLGLE
+4657 RGQIYNLGLE

-4679 GAYHCCFEQNPSSSP
+4679 GAYHCCFEQAPSSSNS
-4694 SSSEASSSLS
+4694 SSSETSSSLS

-4739 LNEYYLRARYSNEA
+4739 LNEYYLRARYSNDA
-4753 TNPDDMKALKYV
+4753 TNPDDIEALKYV

-4815 DIDKARVKAGSSSAS
+4815 DIDKARVKAPSSAS
-4830 SSSPSSST
+4830 SSAS
-4838 PSSSSPSSAPSS
+4838 
-4850 SSPSSF
+4850 SSF

-4876 TLAASNIMNDFI
+4876 TLTASNIMNDFI

-4950 PSITAIDFTCKGD
+4950 PSITAIDFSCKGD
-4963 ISKATKTI
+4963 ISKYAGTTT
-4971 NGIFYPPVD
+4971 GIFYPPVD

-4985 FSDFSVKNDVT
+4985 FSDFSVKDDVT

-5009 DSDTEAYD
+5009 DSNTEAYD
-5017 VVNKYL
+5017 VVNNYL

-5036 HHVFT
+5036 HHVLK

-5071 NFCAPLPF
+5071 NFCAPIPF

-5123 HFYGIPTTDELSTP
+5123 HFYGTPTADELSNP
-5137 ALNTH
+5137 DKNTH

-5155 VGKDGTDIAATFQ
+5155 VGKNGTDIAATFQ

-5173 SDGLFMPIA
+5173 SEGLFMPIA
-5182 ESSGSTSAGSS
+5182 ESSGSTSAGS
-5193 SPSAGS
+5193 
-5199 GSTSAGS
+5199 GSTSASS
-5206 GSPSL
+5206 GSTSL

-5237 NPYYAAPHTYSNYPL
+5237 NPYYATTHTYSNYPL

-5260 VRFPGDGYYE
+5260 VRFPGEGYYE

-5295 YGYENMETS
+5295 YGYENMETP

-5309 IPVTKQMATTKDGY
+5309 IPVTEQMATTKDGY
-5323 THCGTFAAKDIKKD
+5323 SHCGTFAAKDIKKD
-5337 AIYSMNDK
+5337 AIYGMNDK
-5345 GNAFISET
+5345 GNAFISDA
-5353 STATSIMPFR
+5353 STATSVMPFR
-5363 TYMTAKTTKAK
+5363 TYMTAMTTKAK
-5374 ALSYAPSMIKI
+5374 ALSYAPYMIKI

-5390 IDKITPEIGVADKDD
+5390 IDKITPEIGVADKDE

-5410 LIVRPI
+5410 LIVRPLTK
-5416 NNNKVRIE
+5416 NKVRIE

-5433 YTITGQLYRILD
+5433 YTITGQIYRILD

-5460 YIFGKAKIMVQ
+5460 YIFGKTKIMVQ